1 MDVISSKDAKNKLE
15 SLIDSVNSGGEPSI
29 ISNKKGNKAVLL
41 SLDDFESIQETMG
54 MLDEL
59 MDVEDF
65 EGLLEEAEYDTKLF
79 EVPEPMNTDYIH
91 VYQFKVTLEG
101 IRPPIWRRIQ
111 VPENYTFWDLHVA
124 IQDAMG
130 WSDSHLHEFDVYDP
144 ASGSQER
151 LGIPTEDFDFDD
163 EMVPGWSR
171 NISQYFSLENPKA
184 GYVYDFGDD
193 WEHTLT
199 LEKIL
204 PREKARQYP
213 VCVKGKRACPPED
226 CGGIWGY
233 EELVEIITD
242 PEHEEYDEMI
252 EWVGEGFEAEAFD
265 AKSVEFED
273 PRERWDFAF
282 REDSL

>member
-1 MDVISSKDAKNKLE
+1 MDAISSTDAKKRLD
-15 SLIDSVNSGGEPSI
+15 SLIDSVNSDGEPPI

-54 MLDEL
+54 MLGEL
-59 MDVEDF
+59 MDVDDV
-65 EGLLEEAEYDTKLF
+65 EGRLEEADYDAKSF
-79 EVPEPMNTDYIH
+79 QEPEPINTDYIQ
-91 VYQFKVTLEG
+91 VYQFKVTLNG
-101 IRPPIWRRIQ
+101 IRPPVWRRIQ

-130 WSDSHLHEFDVYDP
+130 WFDSHLHEFDVDDP
-144 ASGSQER
+144 ISGRQER
-151 LGIPTEDFDFDD
+151 LGIPTEDYDFDD
-163 EMVPGWSR
+163 EITPGWNR
-171 NISQYFSLENPKA
+171 HISHYFSMENPKA

-204 PREKARQYP
+204 PREKASQYP

-226 CGGIWGY
+226 CGGVRGY
-233 EELVEIITD
+233 KELVEIIAD

-252 EWVGEGFEAEAFD
+252 EWVGEGFDAEAFD

-273 PRERWDFAF
+273 PRERWAFAF
-282 REDSL
+282 REGDF